1 MQPLPVL
8 APGPADLL
16 GCGRHR
22 GSPPTIHAWLRLPAP
37 PSHIGKS
44 PSPPSC
50 LSLQKQIDVLIS
62 TSFPFKKDLN
72 LCLDLSFFVNY
83 SFSLP
88 DLKLI
93 QFPSLFSLT
102 LPMFLLFSLP
112 FLDWF
117 PNCCCFFYF
126 TPSSFPSTH
135 SSSFVYLNLHEHWFW
150 VVGCSLGAA
159 LSTAPVIEGTLYV
172 ASKQEQTIH
181 RSSRWFSDGRV
192 LYPCCHKK
200 GLLKLVMSMGF
211 LEQLYTIF
219 WPRTGV
225 NRC

>member
-22 GSPPTIHAWLRLPAP
+22 GSPPTVHAWLRLPAP

-62 TSFPFKKDLN
+62 TSFPLKKDLN

-83 SFSLP
+83 SFSPPWPEADSVPILV
-88 DLKLI
+88 
-93 QFPSLFSLT
+93 FPHA
-102 LPMFLLFSLP
+102 PNVPPLLFAIFGLVP
-112 FLDWF
+112 QF
-117 PNCCCFFYF
+117 CFVFYF

-219 WPRTGV
+219 WPRTGE
-225 NRC
+225 